1 MEKTQDVTIKEK
13 AKYLS
18 EKLGYVWINV
28 ALIRFFSDMDEHKYI
43 MNNLQINFNWST

>member
-18 EKLGYVWINV
+18 EKLVYMWINV
-28 ALIRFFSDMDEHKYI
+28 ELTRFFSDMDEHKYI
-43 MNNLQINFNWST
+43 MNNLLD